1 MPDHAS
7 WNSNL
12 KRTLVNMFDLTVWK
26 RENQIINFFILLLF
40 SSLLI
45 QNVLNMDV
53 INGKLFLEFLVFRAQ
68 KICQINR
75 RHNSFLLSLIFSLL
89 LIQNVLSMDVINGKL
104 SMMDESILKLGVGD
118 LRVRVRIQPNLKIL
132 EIQLL
137 DMLPQMEFI
146 GSTTYSVWL
155 ENQDPPAGKSL
166 FFWNMYVIKSAYF
179 RDCSFLNIIVH
190 QKFFFLSVSVHCQNL
205 LAKHKRFVYSAIFG
219 GVSRC
224 KNWEQVSPWLRLV
237 EKITHF

>member
-26 RENQIINFFILLLF
+26 RENQIIHFFILLLF

-155 ENQDPPAGKSL
+155 ENLDPPAGKSP
-166 FFWNMYVIKSAYF
+166 FFWNM
-179 RDCSFLNIIVH
+179 
-190 QKFFFLSVSVHCQNL
+190 
-205 LAKHKRFVYSAIFG
+205 
-219 GVSRC
+219 
-224 KNWEQVSPWLRLV
+224 
-237 EKITHF
+237 

>member
-1 MPDHAS
+1 M
-7 WNSNL
+7 
-12 KRTLVNMFDLTVWK
+12 RYG
-26 RENQIINFFILLLF
+26 
-40 SSLLI
+40 LI

-118 LRVRVRIQPNLKIL
+118 PRVRVRIHPNLKIL

-155 ENQDPPAGKSL
+155 ENLDPPAGKSP
-166 FFWNMYVIKSAYF
+166 FFLKYVIKSAYF

-190 QKFFFLSVSVHCQNL
+190 QKFFPIRLSSL
-205 LAKHKRFVYSAIFG
+205 SKSTGK
-219 GVSRC
+219 
-224 KNWEQVSPWLRLV
+224 
-237 EKITHF
+237 T